1 MDLYHVWMGWS
12 KCDLRIAHNNNF
24 FFSRKWS
31 DDSEEEDTDGY
42 SEGAD
47 DLSSGFE
54 LPPMPDFR
62 KDQDEQSS
70 GNVTPIPT
78 QGELQEI
85 SIEEPGMTLQKNY
98 FEYFEFF
105 QNFKLILK
113 TKMPITQY
121 KFFIK
126 TFGIDVTER
135 VVWTG
140 PLACLSPF
148 SVDSRIRS
156 DKSPNLRSD
165 FLLPLMSRN

>member
-42 SEGAD
+42 SEGAE

-62 KDQDEQSS
+62 KEQDDEQSS

-85 SIEEPGMTLQKNY
+85 SIEEPGMMLQNFF
-98 FEYFEFF
+98 FEYF
-105 QNFKLILK
+105 
-113 TKMPITQY
+113 
-121 KFFIK
+121 
-126 TFGIDVTER
+126 
-135 VVWTG
+135 
-140 PLACLSPF
+140 
-148 SVDSRIRS
+148 
-156 DKSPNLRSD
+156 
-165 FLLPLMSRN
+165 